1 MFTYDKRRIIRLY
14 SDGKS
19 YVLTSQLIENQTLHI
34 KLVDSCVC
42 INKITNDEWMAMK
55 QRSGINSFS
64 LINESYGCIGI
75 LTIASDERASSYL
88 NSLIFVKEAV
98 SVGSIRKFDIIRITD
113 VFILPLQAEINTYMY
128 QQQQSNSNTKESS
141 GQHNDV
147 RKFLSSGNFYY
158 AYSQEPGVSFDLTL
172 SAQARHLGHATDKKF
187 LWNYNFHIPFR
198 RLNVDTDLW
207 LLKIICGCVD
217 IKKVFT
223 LSKSFKACLFSRLSC
238 DRVGTRF
245 NCRGVN
251 DDGNCANF
259 VETEQVL
266 FSEESDEE
274 SSFLQLRGSVPVF
287 FQQTGINVGTH
298 RLAVSRGIEACYP
311 AFERHI
317 KSLIQD
323 YGTHLYILNLLGIK
337 G

>member
-187 LWNYNFHIPFR
+187 LWNYNFHIPF
-198 RLNVDTDLW
+198 
-207 LLKIICGCVD
+207 I
-217 IKKVFT
+217 
-223 LSKSFKACLFSRLSC
+223 LFP
-238 DRVGTRF
+238 
-245 NCRGVN
+245 
-251 DDGNCANF
+251 
-259 VETEQVL
+259 
-266 FSEESDEE
+266 
-274 SSFLQLRGSVPVF
+274 SFLVYFYLLISRKNIIIKLLFFFLALSFVF
-287 FQQTGINVGTH
+287 FLN
-298 RLAVSRGIEACYP
+298 
-311 AFERHI
+311 
-317 KSLIQD
+317 
-323 YGTHLYILNLLGIK
+323 LYIQYLLYDPFYLSLHFYFLYF
-337 G
+337 